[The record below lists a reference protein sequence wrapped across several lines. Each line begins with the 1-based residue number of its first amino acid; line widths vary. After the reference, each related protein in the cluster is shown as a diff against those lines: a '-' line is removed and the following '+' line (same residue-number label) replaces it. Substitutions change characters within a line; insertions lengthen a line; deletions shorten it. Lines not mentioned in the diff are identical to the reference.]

1 VLSLSLGLLTSV
13 VSLVSF
19 PVILWGLSGPAEI
32 PLGKW
37 GTVHIPAYLVWTAL
51 FYAGVGTWLTA
62 KIGRP
67 LVPLNVARQRFEAD
81 FRFSLVRFRENAE
94 SIALYGGE
102 PVELR
107 VFNETIRYQAV
118 DPHTAD
124 EPHRVVRKNMI
135 GIAVNW
141 ISVKQTPL
149 FSSEMFVV
157 CRCRKG
163 WNRGATGPSLS
174 QSGNEQAAQ

>member
-1 VLSLSLGLLTSV
+1 
-13 VSLVSF
+13 LVSF
-19 PVILWGLSGPAEI
+19 LVILWGLSGPAEI

-37 GTVHIPAYLVWTAL
+37 GTLHIPAYLVWTAL

-107 VFNETIRYQAV
+107 VFNERF
-118 DPHTAD
+118 
-124 EPHRVVRKNMI
+124 R
-135 GIAVNW
+135 
-141 ISVKQTPL
+141 SVFDNFRHIMKRQRRLTCFTLGYTQVAP
-149 FSSEMFVV
+149 
-157 CRCRKG
+157 C
-163 WNRGATGPSLS
+163 WSLHHVTS
-174 QSGNEQAAQ
+174 QSRSGGAA